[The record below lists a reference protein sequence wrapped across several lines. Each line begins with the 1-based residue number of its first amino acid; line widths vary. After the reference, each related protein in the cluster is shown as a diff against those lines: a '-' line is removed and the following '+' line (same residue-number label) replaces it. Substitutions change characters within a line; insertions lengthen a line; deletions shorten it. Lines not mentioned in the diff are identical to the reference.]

1 MLCPLSIVD
10 QKCSQQ
16 RAAKLLKLVRKNFSL
31 IVIVWKWII
40 EHTLK
45 IPFMTLMGMILERK
59 MLIMCLMDNYI

>member
-16 RAAKLLKLVRKNFSL
+16 RAAKLLKLVWKNFSF

-59 MLIMCLMDNYI
+59 MSIM